1 MMSVS
6 PPLPAPPLTVPAP
19 VPSLRHNKAF
29 MLLWWAQIASQLA
42 DRIIFVVFVALIAQN
57 YGNNESYT
65 SYLYVAFTIPAI
77 ALTAVAGVFADRWPR
92 RTTLVVTNLA
102 RAALMALVPW
112 GVSHGLTS
120 LYAMAF
126 LLSTATQFFVPAE
139 AATIPTLVKQE
150 QLVKANSMFTT
161 TMMASVIV
169 GFALGDPLINL
180 MSLAHVHWGI
190 LGLFLL
196 AAWLASRIQA
206 PQLDEPAHV
215 STSSAQGLGTVW
227 HDMGE
232 GLAYLRQTP
241 RVYKPIALLALL
253 FSTVVALSIV
263 AIGLAKQVLYVD
275 ATLAASKFSYLIA
288 VSGLG
293 MALGA
298 YLTAKPLHHWPA
310 ERFVPLGLGLM
321 GFALVAMALVAVAIP
336 NLAAPLIATGAF
348 NVAGITVAAFELT
361 QRMAYT
367 YAGAGLFGIGVCM
380 VAVPLQAQIHTEL
393 PTDKRGKVLGVQ
405 FTALSTAS
413 TLPALLAGW
422 GSEHWGVLP
431 MLLVMGLPLLGLA
444 LLGVFRPNALLC
456 KG

>member
-1 MMSVS
+1 
-6 PPLPAPPLTVPAP
+6 
-19 VPSLRHNKAF
+19 
-29 MLLWWAQIASQLA
+29 
-42 DRIIFVVFVALIAQN
+42 
-57 YGNNESYT
+57 
-65 SYLYVAFTIPAI
+65 
-77 ALTAVAGVFADRWPR
+77 
-92 RTTLVVTNLA
+92 
-102 RAALMALVPW
+102 
-112 GVSHGLTS
+112 
-120 LYAMAF
+120 
-126 LLSTATQFFVPAE
+126 
-139 AATIPTLVKQE
+139 
-150 QLVKANSMFTT
+150 
-161 TMMASVIV
+161 
-169 GFALGDPLINL
+169 
-180 MSLAHVHWGI
+180 
-190 LGLFLL
+190 
-196 AAWLASRIQA
+196 
-206 PQLDEPAHV
+206 
-215 STSSAQGLGTVW
+215 
-227 HDMGE
+227 MGE

>member
-1 MMSVS
+1 MSVS
-6 PPLPAPPLTVPAP
+6 PPLPAPTLSAAVP
-19 VPSLRHNKAF
+19 VPSLRHNQAF
-29 MLLWWAQIASQLA
+29 MRLWWAQIASQLA

-112 GVSHGLTS
+112 GASYGLGS
-120 LYAMAF
+120 LYVMAF

-180 MSLAHVHWGI
+180 MGLTNVHWGI

-196 AAWLASRIQA
+196 AAWLASRIHA
-206 PQLDEPAHV
+206 PQLDEPAHL
-215 STSSAQGLGTVW
+215 SASSAQGLATVW
-227 HDMGE
+227 HDMAE

-321 GFALVAMALVAVAIP
+321 GLALVAMALVSTLIP
-336 NLAAPLIATGAF
+336 NIAAPLIATGAF
-348 NVAGITVAAFELT
+348 HATGLTVAAFELT

-431 MLLVMGLPLLGLA
+431 LLLVMGLPLLGLG
-444 LLGVFRPNALLC
+444 LLGLLRPSALLC